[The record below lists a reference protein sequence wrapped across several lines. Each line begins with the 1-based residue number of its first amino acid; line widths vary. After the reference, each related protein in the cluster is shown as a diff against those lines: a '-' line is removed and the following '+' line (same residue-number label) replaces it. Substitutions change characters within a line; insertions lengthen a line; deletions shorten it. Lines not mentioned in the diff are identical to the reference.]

1 MNIYAFLYVS
11 HASLRM
17 DMCIIHCSSIQFV
30 LQIMQMSGEAFGELI
45 IEIAFI
51 GMRQIYS

>member
-1 MNIYAFLYVS
+1 VYYLYVYVS

-17 DMCIIHCSSIQFV
+17 DVCIIHCSIQFVSV
-30 LQIMQMSGEAFGELI
+30 LQIMQMNGEAVGEPI

-51 GMRQIYS
+51 GMRQIYG